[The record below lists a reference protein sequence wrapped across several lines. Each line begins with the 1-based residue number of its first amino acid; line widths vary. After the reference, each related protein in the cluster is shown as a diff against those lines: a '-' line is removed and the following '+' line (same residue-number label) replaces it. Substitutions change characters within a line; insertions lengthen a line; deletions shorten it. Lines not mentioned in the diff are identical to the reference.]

1 MVPNPDEDRRDYF
14 RIHDRI
20 GLEIRSLAGDNAVM
34 PDDPFGDNHLA
45 PLHDELRRIDQDVR
59 NQLASLAER
68 DRLLANLMKSFNTK
82 VDTLARIMA
91 FEQNPLQPDR
101 WIEATLSEGGVA
113 FPSSDNQLAVGHQLA
128 LRLTLP
134 PELFR
139 PQGTVEVV
147 STSEDSDGQRW
158 LHTEFRVLEDADRQQ
173 IARHVM
179 RWQIRQ
185 RQRESGDSSVTDSR
199 QTVTGPGFP

>member
-1 MVPNPDEDRRDYF
+1 MIPNPNEDRRDFF

-20 GLEIRSLAGDNAVM
+20 GLEIRSVADEHASP
-34 PDDPFGDNHLA
+34 PDDPFGDGHLA

-59 NQLASLAER
+59 SQLASLAER

-101 WIEATLSEGGVA
+101 WIEATLGEGGVA
-113 FPSSDNQLAVGHQLA
+113 FPNNDPQFVAGKRLAV
-128 LRLTLP
+128 RLTLP
-134 PELFR
+134 PELYR
-139 PQGTVEVV
+139 PQGTVEIV
-147 STSEDSDGQRW
+147 SVSHDDQGRRW
-158 LHTEFRVLEDADRQQ
+158 LHTEFRALEDADRQQ

-179 RWQIRQ
+179 RSQIRQ
-185 RQRESGDSSVTDSR
+185 RQRESADNSPTPST
-199 QTVTGPGFP
+199 

>member
-1 MVPNPDEDRRDYF
+1 MVPNPNEDRRDYF
-14 RIHDRI
+14 RIQDRI
-20 GLEIRSLAGDNAVM
+20 GLEIRPAADDNTGT
-34 PDDPFGDNHLA
+34 PEDPFGDGHLA

-59 NQLASLAER
+59 SQLASLAER

-113 FPSSDNQLAVGHQLA
+113 FTSRDPQLEVGTRLAV
-128 LRLTLP
+128 RLTLP
-134 PELFR
+134 PELYR
-139 PQGTVEVV
+139 PQGTVEIV
-147 STSEDSDGQRW
+147 SISDDDQGRRW
-158 LHTEFRVLEDADRQQ
+158 LHTEFRSLDDVDRQQ

-185 RQRESGDSSVTDSR
+185 RQRESADNAATQSS
-199 QTVTGPGFP
+199 

>member
-1 MVPNPDEDRRDYF
+1 MVPNPNEDRRDYF
-14 RIHDRI
+14 RIQDRI
-20 GLEIRSLAGDNAVM
+20 GLEIRPLADEHQSA
-34 PDDPFGDNHLA
+34 PEDPFGDGHLA

-59 NQLASLAER
+59 SQLASLAER

-91 FEQNPLQPDR
+91 FEQNPLQPER

-113 FPSSDNQLAVGHQLA
+113 FTSQDPQLNVGKRLA
-128 LRLTLP
+128 IRLTLP
-134 PELFR
+134 PELYR
-139 PQGTVEVV
+139 PQGTVEIV
-147 STSEDSDGQRW
+147 SISDDDQGRRW
-158 LHTEFRVLEDADRQQ
+158 LHTEFRSLDDADRQQ

-185 RQRESGDSSVTDSR
+185 RQRESDVSSVNPST
-199 QTVTGPGFP
+199 